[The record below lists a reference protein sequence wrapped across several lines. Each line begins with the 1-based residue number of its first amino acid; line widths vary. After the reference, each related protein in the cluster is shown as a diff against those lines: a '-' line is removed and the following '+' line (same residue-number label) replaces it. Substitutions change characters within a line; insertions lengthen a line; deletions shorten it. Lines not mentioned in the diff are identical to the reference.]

1 MRSPTRRQAEVAAG
15 ACGRLSANTAK
26 ERPAMDYAIVTVAT
40 VLALVVALAI
50 VVTRSRSERE
60 RLAVLARE
68 IGEER
73 ARTDTAR
80 NEATQRL
87 ADKIAAESRLVE
99 LQRQLTALTA
109 ERAAAAGARDAA
121 LAAEAA
127 AAREA
132 AVMRQRLG
140 DFERLKEES
149 LKSAQAAVL
158 ETAQLVSSKLLADHK
173 RENEEAKK
181 SGQEMVR
188 QTTEQLYQRFEQVTQ
203 AVALLKGEVGV
214 SGQQLDTLWRALT
227 SPGGSGRFAEIGL
240 ANTLKSFGLVEGR
253 DYILQHT
260 TEDTVTGRRLRPDAS
275 VFLPGDSVIVIDCK
289 ASKFLVE
296 IAQAVDA
303 EAEAAAQQNLA
314 RSMNQHLRALAEKD
328 YKSAVATSF
337 REAGHGDE
345 ITRILSVMYLPNEGT
360 LERLHLADPDFVVKA
375 ARHQIVPVGPAGLAG
390 FIGFASVEISL
401 IRQIENQQEIVRGT
415 EMLLD
420 SLAIALGHAASVGK
434 GIKGAAEAYERFSR
448 SVNGRLLGRSRKLAE
463 LGLRPGKP
471 MPGNLPSYR
480 VDVLDSII
488 EGDLEEIGETPP
500 EIAVFIKQAGE

>member
-1 MRSPTRRQAEVAAG
+1 MSLDVA
-15 ACGRLSANTAK
+15 
-26 ERPAMDYAIVTVAT
+26 
-40 VLALVVALAI
+40 VLAALLAVAVVALA
-50 VVTRSRSERE
+50 VVATRNRGKRE
-60 RLAVLARE
+60 LLAAQARE

-73 ARTDTAR
+73 ARSETAR
-80 NEATQRL
+80 SEATQRL
-87 ADKIAAESRLVE
+87 GDKIGAEARLTE
-99 LQRQLTALTA
+99 LQRQTAVLTG
-109 ERAAAAGARDAA
+109 ERDAAAGARDAA
-121 LAAEAA
+121 LAAEATA
-127 AAREA
+127 LREL

-158 ETAQLVSSKLLADHK
+158 ETAQALSSKLLADHK

-181 SGQEMVR
+181 AGEALVR
-188 QTTEQLYQRFEQVTQ
+188 QTTEQLFQRFEHVTH
-203 AVALLKGEVGV
+203 AVAQLKGEVGV

-227 SPGGSGRFAEIGL
+227 SPGGSGYFAEIGL

-253 DYILQHT
+253 DYLLQHT
-260 TEDTVTGRRLRPDAS
+260 TEDAATGRRLRPDAV
-275 VFLPGDSVIVIDCK
+275 VFLPGDSVMVIDCK

-314 RSMNQHLRALAEKD
+314 RTMNQHLKALAEKD
-328 YKSAVATSF
+328 YRSAVAASF
-337 REAGHGDE
+337 REAGRGDE

-360 LERLHLADPDFVVKA
+360 LERLHLADPEFVVKA
-375 ARHQIVPVGPAGLAG
+375 ARHQIIPVGPAGLAG

-420 SLAIALGHAASVGK
+420 NLATALAHAASVGK
-434 GIKGAAEAYERFSR
+434 GIKGAAEAYDRFSR

-480 VDVLDSII
+480 VDVLESII
-488 EGDLEEIGETPP
+488 EGDAEDVSEPASA
-500 EIAVFIKQAGE
+500 EIAVLVKRAGD

>member
-1 MRSPTRRQAEVAAG
+1 MDFTMVTLAA
-15 ACGRLSANTAK
+15 L
-26 ERPAMDYAIVTVAT
+26 
-40 VLALVVALAI
+40 LALAVVALA
-50 VVTRSRSERE
+50 VLLTRSRSERE
-60 RLAVLARE
+60 RLAHQARE
-68 IGEER
+68 IED
-73 ARTDTAR
+73 ARGAAEAAR

-87 ADKIAAESRLVE
+87 ADKVAAESRLAE
-99 LQRQLTALTA
+99 LQRVLAALTT
-109 ERAAAAGARDAA
+109 ERNDAITARDAA

-127 AAREA
+127 AAREV
-132 AVMRQRLG
+132 AVMRQQLG
-140 DFERLKEES
+140 DFERLKAES
-149 LKSAQAAVL
+149 LKSNQAAVL

-181 SGQEMVR
+181 TGEALVR

-203 AVALLKGEVGV
+203 AVAQLKGEVGV

-227 SPGGSGRFAEIGL
+227 SPGGSGYFAEIGL

-253 DYILQHT
+253 DYVLQHT
-260 TEDTVTGRRLRPDAS
+260 TDDAVTGRRLRPDAI
-275 VFLPGDSVIVIDCK
+275 VFLPGDSVMVIDCK

-296 IAQAVDA
+296 IARAVDA
-303 EAEAAAQQNLA
+303 EAEAVAQQNLA
-314 RSMNQHLRALAEKD
+314 RTMNQHLKGLAEKD
-328 YKSAVATSF
+328 YRNAVAADF
-337 REAGHGDE
+337 RNSGRGDE

-375 ARHQIVPVGPAGLAG
+375 AKHQIVPVGPAGLAG

-420 SLAIALGHAASVGK
+420 NLTTALSHAAAVGR
-434 GIKGAAEAYERFSR
+434 GIKGAADAYDRFSR

-480 VDVLDSII
+480 VDVLDSVI
-488 EGDLEEIGETPP
+488 EGESEEVSESPP
-500 EIAVFIKQAGE
+500 AEIAVLVKRAGE

>member
-1 MRSPTRRQAEVAAG
+1 MNIEVAVLA
-15 ACGRLSANTAK
+15 ALLALA
-26 ERPAMDYAIVTVAT
+26 
-40 VLALVVALAI
+40 VLALTVL
-50 VVTRSRSERE
+50 VTRSRGERE
-60 RLAVLARE
+60 RLAAQVRE
-68 IGEER
+68 IDE
-73 ARTDTAR
+73 ARGAAETAR

-87 ADKIAAESRLVE
+87 ADKVAAESRLVE
-99 LQRQLTALTA
+99 LQRQLAALTA
-109 ERAAAAGARDAA
+109 ERTDAIAARNAA

-127 AAREA
+127 AAREV
-132 AVMRQRLG
+132 AVMRQQLG
-140 DFERLKEES
+140 DFERLKAES
-149 LKSAQAAVL
+149 LKSNQAAVL

-181 SGQEMVR
+181 TGEALVR

-203 AVALLKGEVGV
+203 AVAQLKGEVGV

-227 SPGGSGRFAEIGL
+227 SPGGSGYFAEIGL

-260 TEDTVTGRRLRPDAS
+260 TEDAVTGRRLRPDAV
-275 VFLPGDSVIVIDCK
+275 VFLPGDSVMVIDCK

-303 EAEAAAQQNLA
+303 EAETAAQQNLA
-314 RSMNQHLRALAEKD
+314 RTMNQHLKALAEKD
-328 YKSAVATSF
+328 YRGAVAASF
-337 REAGHGDE
+337 RDAGRGNE

-420 SLAIALGHAASVGK
+420 NLTTALSHAAAVGR
-434 GIKGAAEAYERFSR
+434 GIKGAAEAYDRFSR

-480 VDVLDSII
+480 VELLDSVI
-488 EGDLEEIGETPP
+488 EGESEEVSESPPP
-500 EIAVFIKQAGE
+500 EIAVLIKRAGE

>member
-1 MRSPTRRQAEVAAG
+1 MDFTMVTLAA
-15 ACGRLSANTAK
+15 L
-26 ERPAMDYAIVTVAT
+26 
-40 VLALVVALAI
+40 LALAVVALA
-50 VVTRSRSERE
+50 VLLTRSRGERE
-60 RLAVLARE
+60 RLASQARE
-68 IGEER
+68 IEA
-73 ARTDTAR
+73 ARGAAEAAR

-87 ADKIAAESRLVE
+87 ADKVAAESRLAE
-99 LQRQLTALTA
+99 LQRLLAALTA
-109 ERAAAAGARDAA
+109 ERNDAIAARDAA
-121 LAAEAA
+121 LAAEGA
-127 AAREA
+127 AAREV
-132 AVMRQRLG
+132 AVMRQQLG
-140 DFERLKEES
+140 DFERLKVES
-149 LKSAQAAVL
+149 LKSNQAAVL

-181 SGQEMVR
+181 TGEALVR

-203 AVALLKGEVGV
+203 AVAQLKGEVGV

-227 SPGGSGRFAEIGL
+227 SPGGSGYFAEIGL

-253 DYILQHT
+253 DYLLQLT
-260 TEDTVTGRRLRPDAS
+260 TEDAATGRRLRPDAI
-275 VFLPGDSVIVIDCK
+275 VFLPGNSVMVIDCK

-296 IAQAVDA
+296 IAQAASV

-314 RSMNQHLRALAEKD
+314 RTMNQHLKGLAEKD
-328 YKSAVATSF
+328 YRSSVTAWCRDSG
-337 REAGHGDE
+337 RGEA
-345 ITRILSVMYLPNEGT
+345 ITRILSVMYLPNEGA

-375 ARHQIVPVGPAGLAG
+375 AKHQIVPVGPAGLAG

-420 SLAIALGHAASVGK
+420 NLTTALSHAAAVGR
-434 GIKGAAEAYERFSR
+434 GIKGAADAYDRFSR

-480 VDVLDSII
+480 VDVLDSVI
-488 EGDLEEIGETPP
+488 EGESEDVSESPP
-500 EIAVFIKQAGE
+500 AEIAVLVKRAGE

>member
-1 MRSPTRRQAEVAAG
+1 MTIGVVLLAA
-15 ACGRLSANTAK
+15 L
-26 ERPAMDYAIVTVAT
+26 
-40 VLALVVALAI
+40 LALAVVALAI
-50 VVTRSRSERE
+50 VATKRSGDRE
-60 RLAVLARE
+60 RLASQEAEIAAGRALAE
-68 IGEER
+68 
-73 ARTDTAR
+73 TAR

-87 ADKIAAESRLVE
+87 ADKIAAETRLAD
-99 LQRQLTALTA
+99 LQRQLAVLTA
-109 ERAAAAGARDAA
+109 ERNDAF
-121 LAAEAA
+121 

-132 AVMRQRLG
+132 ALGAESTALRELAVMRQRLG
-140 DFERLKEES
+140 DFERLKAES
-149 LKSAQAAVL
+149 LKSNQAAVL

-181 SGQEMVR
+181 SGQELVR

-203 AVALLKGEVGV
+203 AVAQLKGEVGV

-227 SPGGSGRFAEIGL
+227 SPGGSGYFAEIGL

-260 TEDTVTGRRLRPDAS
+260 TEDAVTGRRLRPDAV
-275 VFLPGDSVIVIDCK
+275 VFLPGDSVMVIDCK

-296 IAQAVDA
+296 IAQAASV

-314 RSMNQHLRALAEKD
+314 RTMNQHLKALAEKD
-328 YKSAVATSF
+328 YRSAIAASF
-337 REAGHGDE
+337 REAGRGDE
-345 ITRILSVMYLPNEGT
+345 VTRILSVMYLPNEGT

-375 ARHQIVPVGPAGLAG
+375 AKHQIVPVGPAGLAG

-420 SLAIALGHAASVGK
+420 NLATALSHAAAVGR
-434 GIKGAAEAYERFSR
+434 GIKGAAEAYDKFSR
-448 SVNGRLLGRSRKLAE
+448 SVNGRLLARSRKLAD

-471 MPGNLPSYR
+471 LPGNLPSYR
-480 VDVLDSII
+480 IDVLESII
-488 EGDLEEIGETPP
+488 EGDAEDVTEVLAPP
-500 EIAVFIKQAGE
+500 ADIAVLIKQAGD

>member
-1 MRSPTRRQAEVAAG
+1 MSLDVA
-15 ACGRLSANTAK
+15 
-26 ERPAMDYAIVTVAT
+26 
-40 VLALVVALAI
+40 VLAALLAVAVVALA
-50 VVTRSRSERE
+50 VVATRNRGKRE
-60 RLAVLARE
+60 LLAAQARE

-73 ARTDTAR
+73 ARSETAR
-80 NEATQRL
+80 SEATQRL
-87 ADKIAAESRLVE
+87 GDKIGAEARLTE
-99 LQRQLTALTA
+99 LQRQTAVLTG
-109 ERAAAAGARDAA
+109 ERDAAAGARDAA
-121 LAAEAA
+121 LAAEATA
-127 AAREA
+127 LREL

-158 ETAQLVSSKLLADHK
+158 ETAQALSSKLLADHK

-181 SGQEMVR
+181 AGEALVR
-188 QTTEQLYQRFEQVTQ
+188 QTTEQLFQRFEHVTH
-203 AVALLKGEVGV
+203 AVAQLKGEVGV

-227 SPGGSGRFAEIGL
+227 SPGGSGYFAEIGL

-253 DYILQHT
+253 DYLLQHT
-260 TEDTVTGRRLRPDAS
+260 TEDAATGRRLRPDAV
-275 VFLPGDSVIVIDCK
+275 VFLPGDSVMVIDCK

-303 EAEAAAQQNLA
+303 EAEAAARQNLA
-314 RSMNQHLRALAEKD
+314 RTMNQHLKALAEKD
-328 YKSAVATSF
+328 YRSAVAASF
-337 REAGHGDE
+337 REAGRGDE

-360 LERLHLADPDFVVKA
+360 LERLHLADPEFVVKA
-375 ARHQIVPVGPAGLAG
+375 ARHQIIPVGPAGLAG

-420 SLAIALGHAASVGK
+420 NLATALAHAASVGK
-434 GIKGAAEAYERFSR
+434 GIKGAAEAYDRFSR

-480 VDVLDSII
+480 VDVLESII
-488 EGDLEEIGETPP
+488 EGDAEDVSEPASA
-500 EIAVFIKQAGE
+500 EIAVLIKRASD

>member
-1 MRSPTRRQAEVAAG
+1 MSLDVA
-15 ACGRLSANTAK
+15 
-26 ERPAMDYAIVTVAT
+26 
-40 VLALVVALAI
+40 VLAALLAVAVVALA
-50 VVTRSRSERE
+50 VVATRNRGKRE
-60 RLAVLARE
+60 LLAAQARE

-73 ARTDTAR
+73 ARSETAR
-80 NEATQRL
+80 SEATQRL
-87 ADKIAAESRLVE
+87 GDKIGAEARLAE
-99 LQRQLTALTA
+99 LQRQTAVLTG
-109 ERAAAAGARDAA
+109 ERDAAASARDAA
-121 LAAEAA
+121 LAAEATA
-127 AAREA
+127 LREL

-158 ETAQLVSSKLLADHK
+158 ETAQALSSKLLADHK

-181 SGQEMVR
+181 AGEALVR
-188 QTTEQLYQRFEQVTQ
+188 QTTEQLFQRFEHVTH
-203 AVALLKGEVGV
+203 AVAQLKGEVGV

-227 SPGGSGRFAEIGL
+227 SPGGSGYFAEIGL

-253 DYILQHT
+253 DYLLQHT
-260 TEDTVTGRRLRPDAS
+260 TEDAATGRRLRPDAV
-275 VFLPGDSVIVIDCK
+275 VFLPGDSVMVIDCK

-314 RSMNQHLRALAEKD
+314 RTMNQHLKALAEKD
-328 YKSAVATSF
+328 YRSAVAASF
-337 REAGHGDE
+337 REAGRGDE

-360 LERLHLADPDFVVKA
+360 LERLHLADPEFVVKA
-375 ARHQIVPVGPAGLAG
+375 ARHQIIPVGPAGLAG

-420 SLAIALGHAASVGK
+420 NLATALAHAASVGK
-434 GIKGAAEAYERFSR
+434 GIKGAAEAYDRFSR

-480 VDVLDSII
+480 VDVLESII
-488 EGDLEEIGETPP
+488 EGDAEDVSEPASA
-500 EIAVFIKQAGE
+500 EIAVLVKRAGD

>member
-1 MRSPTRRQAEVAAG
+1 MNVDLA
-15 ACGRLSANTAK
+15 
-26 ERPAMDYAIVTVAT
+26 
-40 VLALVVALAI
+40 VLAALLAVAVVALA
-50 VVTRSRSERE
+50 VVATRNRGKRE
-60 RLAVLARE
+60 LLAAQARE

-73 ARTDTAR
+73 ARSEAAR
-80 NEATQRL
+80 SEATQRL
-87 ADKIAAESRLVE
+87 GDKIGAEARLTE
-99 LQRQLTALTA
+99 LQRQTAVLTG
-109 ERAAAAGARDAA
+109 ERDAAAGARDAA
-121 LAAEAA
+121 LAAEATA
-127 AAREA
+127 LREL

-158 ETAQLVSSKLLADHK
+158 ETAQALSSKLLADHK

-181 SGQEMVR
+181 AGEALVR
-188 QTTEQLYQRFEQVTQ
+188 QTTEQLFQRFEHVTH
-203 AVALLKGEVGV
+203 AVAQLKGEVGV

-227 SPGGSGRFAEIGL
+227 SPGGSGYFAEIGL

-253 DYILQHT
+253 DYLLQHT
-260 TEDTVTGRRLRPDAS
+260 TEDAATGRRLRPDAV
-275 VFLPGDSVIVIDCK
+275 VFLPGDSVMVIDCK

-303 EAEAAAQQNLA
+303 EAEAAARQNLA
-314 RSMNQHLRALAEKD
+314 RTMNQHLKALAEKD
-328 YKSAVATSF
+328 YRSAVAASF
-337 REAGHGDE
+337 REAGRGDE

-360 LERLHLADPDFVVKA
+360 LERLHLADPEFVVKA
-375 ARHQIVPVGPAGLAG
+375 ARHQIIPVGPAGLAG

-420 SLAIALGHAASVGK
+420 NLATALAHAASVGK
-434 GIKGAAEAYERFSR
+434 GIKGAAEAYDRFSR

-480 VDVLDSII
+480 VDVLESII
-488 EGDLEEIGETPP
+488 EGDAEDVSEPASA
-500 EIAVFIKQAGE
+500 EIAVLIKRAGD

>member
-1 MRSPTRRQAEVAAG
+1 MNIELAVLAA
-15 ACGRLSANTAK
+15 L
-26 ERPAMDYAIVTVAT
+26 
-40 VLALVVALAI
+40 LALVVVALA
-50 VVTRSRSERE
+50 VAVTRSRSERE
-60 RLAVLARE
+60 RLAVQARE
-68 IGEER
+68 IEEARGR
-73 ARTDTAR
+73 AETAR

-87 ADKIAAESRLVE
+87 ADKIAAESRLAE
-99 LQRQLTALTA
+99 LQRQLAVLTA
-109 ERAAAAGARDAA
+109 ERNDAVAARDAA
-121 LAAEAA
+121 WAAESSAS
-127 AAREA
+127 REV
-132 AVMRQRLG
+132 AVMRQQLG
-140 DFERLKEES
+140 DFERLKAES
-149 LKSAQAAVL
+149 LKSNQAAVL

-181 SGQEMVR
+181 SGQELVR

-203 AVALLKGEVGV
+203 AVAQLKGEVGV

-227 SPGGSGRFAEIGL
+227 SPGGSGYFAEIGL

-253 DYILQHT
+253 DYVLQHT
-260 TEDTVTGRRLRPDAS
+260 TEDAVTGRRLRPDAV
-275 VFLPGDSVIVIDCK
+275 VFLPGDSVMVIDCK

-296 IAQAVDA
+296 IAQAVSV

-314 RSMNQHLRALAEKD
+314 RTMNQHLKALAEKD
-328 YKSAVATSF
+328 YRSAIAASF
-337 REAGHGDE
+337 REAGRGDE
-345 ITRILSVMYLPNEGT
+345 VTRILSVMYLPNEGT

-375 ARHQIVPVGPAGLAG
+375 AKHQIVPVGPAGLAG

-420 SLAIALGHAASVGK
+420 NLATALGHAAAVGR
-434 GIKGAAEAYERFSR
+434 GIKGAADAYDRFSR

-480 VDVLDSII
+480 VDVLESVI
-488 EGDLEEIGETPP
+488 EGESEDVSEPAPP
-500 EIAVFIKQAGE
+500 EIAILVKRAGE

>member
-1 MRSPTRRQAEVAAG
+1 MNVDLA
-15 ACGRLSANTAK
+15 
-26 ERPAMDYAIVTVAT
+26 
-40 VLALVVALAI
+40 VLAALLAVAVVALA
-50 VVTRSRSERE
+50 VVATRNRGKRE
-60 RLAVLARE
+60 LLAAQARE

-73 ARTDTAR
+73 ARSETAR
-80 NEATQRL
+80 SEATQRL
-87 ADKIAAESRLVE
+87 GDKIGAEARLAE
-99 LQRQLTALTA
+99 LQRQTAVLTA
-109 ERAAAAGARDAA
+109 EREAAAGARDAA
-121 LAAEAA
+121 LAAEATA
-127 AAREA
+127 LREL

-158 ETAQLVSSKLLADHK
+158 ETAQALSSKLLADHK

-181 SGQEMVR
+181 AGEEMVR
-188 QTTEQLYQRFEQVTQ
+188 QTTEQLFQRFEHVTH
-203 AVALLKGEVGV
+203 AVAQLKGEVGV

-227 SPGGSGRFAEIGL
+227 SPGGSGYFAEIGL

-253 DYILQHT
+253 DYLLQHT
-260 TEDTVTGRRLRPDAS
+260 TEDAATGRRLRPDAV
-275 VFLPGDSVIVIDCK
+275 VFLPGDSVMVIDCK

-303 EAEAAAQQNLA
+303 EAEAAARQNLA
-314 RSMNQHLRALAEKD
+314 RTMNQHLKALAEKD
-328 YKSAVATSF
+328 YRSAVAASF
-337 REAGHGDE
+337 REAGRGDE

-360 LERLHLADPDFVVKA
+360 LERLHLADPEFVVKA
-375 ARHQIVPVGPAGLAG
+375 ARHQIIPVGPAGLAG

-420 SLAIALGHAASVGK
+420 NLATALAHAASVGK
-434 GIKGAAEAYERFSR
+434 GIKGAAEAYDRFSR

-480 VDVLDSII
+480 VDVLESII
-488 EGDLEEIGETPP
+488 EGDAEDVSEPASA
-500 EIAVFIKQAGE
+500 EIAVLIKRAGD

>member
-1 MRSPTRRQAEVAAG
+1 MNFDVAALV
-15 ACGRLSANTAK
+15 ALLAVSIIALA
-26 ERPAMDYAIVTVAT
+26 VVAT
-40 VLALVVALAI
+40 RNRGKRELLAAQ
-50 VVTRSRSERE
+50 
-60 RLAVLARE
+60 ARE
-68 IGEER
+68 ISEER
-73 ARTDTAR
+73 ARAETAR

-87 ADKIAAESRLVE
+87 GDKIGAEARLAE
-99 LQRQLTALTA
+99 LQRQMAVVTA
-109 ERAAAAGARDAA
+109 ERDTAAGARDAA
-121 LAAEAA
+121 LAAETTAL
-127 AAREA
+127 REL

-158 ETAQLVSSKLLADHK
+158 ETAQQLSSKLLADHK

-181 SGQEMVR
+181 SGEELVR
-188 QTTEQLYQRFEQVTQ
+188 QTTEQLFQRFEHVTH
-203 AVALLKGEVGV
+203 AVAQLKGEVGV

-227 SPGGSGRFAEIGL
+227 SPGGSGYFAEIGL

-253 DYILQHT
+253 DYLLQHT
-260 TEDTVTGRRLRPDAS
+260 TEDVVTGRRLRPDAV
-275 VFLPGDSVIVIDCK
+275 VFLPGDSVMVIDCK

-296 IAQAVDA
+296 IAQALDA
-303 EAEAAAQQNLA
+303 EAETAARQNLA
-314 RSMNQHLRALAEKD
+314 RTMNQHLKALAEKD
-328 YKSAVATSF
+328 YRSAVAASF
-337 REAGHGDE
+337 REAGRGDE

-360 LERLHLADPDFVVKA
+360 LERLHLADPEFVVKA
-375 ARHQIVPVGPAGLAG
+375 AKHQIIPVGPAGLAG

-420 SLAIALGHAASVGK
+420 NLATALSYAASVGK
-434 GIKGAAEAYERFSR
+434 GIKGAAEAYDRFSR

-480 VDVLDSII
+480 VDVLESII
-488 EGDLEEIGETPP
+488 EGDAEDVSEPSSA
-500 EIAVFIKQAGE
+500 EIAVLVKRAGD

>member
-1 MRSPTRRQAEVAAG
+1 MAVSFAVA
-15 ACGRLSANTAK
+15 
-26 ERPAMDYAIVTVAT
+26 
-40 VLALVVALAI
+40 VLAALLAVAIVALA
-50 VVTRSRSERE
+50 VVATRNRGKRE
-60 RLAVLARE
+60 FLAAQARE

-73 ARTDTAR
+73 MRAETAR

-87 ADKIAAESRLVE
+87 AEKVGAESRVAE
-99 LQRQLTALTA
+99 LQRQIATLTA

-121 LAAEAA
+121 LAAEATA
-127 AAREA
+127 LREL

-149 LKSAQAAVL
+149 LKSNQAAVL
-158 ETAQLVSSKLLADHK
+158 ETAQQVSSKLLADHK

-181 SGQEMVR
+181 AGEELVR
-188 QTTEQLYQRFEQVTQ
+188 QTTEQLFQRFEHVTH
-203 AVALLKGEVGV
+203 AVAQLKGEVGV

-227 SPGGSGRFAEIGL
+227 SPGGSGYFAEIGL

-253 DYILQHT
+253 DYLLQHT
-260 TEDTVTGRRLRPDAS
+260 TEDAATGRRLRPDAI
-275 VFLPGDSVIVIDCK
+275 VFLPGNSVMVIDCK

-296 IAQAVDA
+296 IAQAAGV

-314 RSMNQHLRALAEKD
+314 RTMNQHLKGLAEKD
-328 YKSAVATSF
+328 YRSSVTAWCRDSG
-337 REAGHGDE
+337 RGEA

-360 LERLHLADPDFVVKA
+360 IEQLHLADPDFVVKA
-375 ARHQIVPVGPAGLAG
+375 AKHQIVPVGPAGLAG

-420 SLAIALGHAASVGK
+420 NLTTALAHAASVGK
-434 GIKGAAEAYERFSR
+434 GIKGAAEAYDRFSR

-480 VDVLDSII
+480 VDVLESII
-488 EGDLEEIGETPP
+488 EGDVEEVSEPASA
-500 EIAVFIKQAGE
+500 EIAVLVKRVGE

>member
-1 MRSPTRRQAEVAAG
+1 MDFTMVTLAA
-15 ACGRLSANTAK
+15 L
-26 ERPAMDYAIVTVAT
+26 
-40 VLALVVALAI
+40 LALAVVALAV
-50 VVTRSRSERE
+50 VVTRSRGERE
-60 RLAVLARE
+60 RLVAQARE
-68 IGEER
+68 IEE
-73 ARTDTAR
+73 ARGAAETAR

-87 ADKIAAESRLVE
+87 ADKVAAESRLAE
-99 LQRQLTALTA
+99 LQRLLAALTA
-109 ERAAAAGARDAA
+109 ERNEAIAARDAA

-127 AAREA
+127 AAREV
-132 AVMRQRLG
+132 AVMRQQLG
-140 DFERLKEES
+140 DFERLKAES
-149 LKSAQAAVL
+149 LKSNQAAVL

-181 SGQEMVR
+181 TGEELVR

-203 AVALLKGEVGV
+203 AVAQLKGEVGV

-227 SPGGSGRFAEIGL
+227 SPGGSGYFAEIGL

-260 TEDTVTGRRLRPDAS
+260 TEDAVTGRRLRPDAV
-275 VFLPGDSVIVIDCK
+275 VFLPGDSVMVIDCK

-296 IAQAVDA
+296 IAQAPDA

-314 RSMNQHLRALAEKD
+314 RTMNQHLKALAEKD
-328 YKSAVATSF
+328 YRSAVAASF
-337 REAGHGDE
+337 RDAGRGNE

-375 ARHQIVPVGPAGLAG
+375 AKHQIVPVGPAGLAG

-420 SLAIALGHAASVGK
+420 NLTTALSHAAAVGR
-434 GIKGAAEAYERFSR
+434 GIKGAAEAYDRFSR

-480 VDVLDSII
+480 VELLDSVI
-488 EGDLEEIGETPP
+488 EGESEEVSESPPP
-500 EIAVFIKQAGE
+500 EIAVLVKRAGE

>member
-1 MRSPTRRQAEVAAG
+1 
-15 ACGRLSANTAK
+15 
-26 ERPAMDYAIVTVAT
+26 MDFTMVT
-40 VLALVVALAI
+40 LALSLGLALAVVALA
-50 VVTRSRSERE
+50 VAVTRSRGERE
-60 RLAVLARE
+60 RLAVQARA
-68 IGEER
+68 IDEER
-73 ARTDTAR
+73 TRTDTAR

-87 ADKIAAESRLVE
+87 ADKIAAESRLAE
-99 LQRQLTALTA
+99 LQRQLVALTA
-109 ERAAAAGARDAA
+109 ERDAAAGARDAA
-121 LAAEAA
+121 LAAEAG
-127 AAREA
+127 AAREV
-132 AVMRQRLG
+132 AVTRQRLG

-181 SGQEMVR
+181 SGEELVR

-203 AVALLKGEVGV
+203 AVAQLKGEVGV

-227 SPGGSGRFAEIGL
+227 SPGGSGYFAEIGL

-260 TEDTVTGRRLRPDAS
+260 TEDAVTGRRLRPDAV
-275 VFLPGDSVIVIDCK
+275 VFLPGDSVMVIDCK

-296 IAQAVDA
+296 IAQAVGV

-314 RSMNQHLRALAEKD
+314 RTMNQHLKALAEKD
-328 YKSAVATSF
+328 YRSAVAASF
-337 REAGHGDE
+337 REAGRGDE

-375 ARHQIVPVGPAGLAG
+375 AKHQIVPVGPAGLAG

-434 GIKGAAEAYERFSR
+434 GIKGAAEAYDRFSR

-488 EGDLEEIGETPP
+488 EGELEELTDPAPP
-500 EIAVFIKQAGE
+500 EFAVLVERAGE

>member
-1 MRSPTRRQAEVAAG
+1 MDFTIATLVA
-15 ACGRLSANTAK
+15 L
-26 ERPAMDYAIVTVAT
+26 
-40 VLALVVALAI
+40 LALTVVALA
-50 VVTRSRSERE
+50 VAVTRSRSERE
-60 RLAVLARE
+60 RLAAQARE
-68 IGEER
+68 IDE
-73 ARTDTAR
+73 ARGQAETAR

-87 ADKIAAESRLVE
+87 ADKVAAESRLAE
-99 LQRQLTALTA
+99 LQRVLAALSA
-109 ERAAAAGARDAA
+109 ERNDAIAARDGA
-121 LAAEAA
+121 LAAESV
-127 AAREA
+127 AAREV
-132 AVMRQRLG
+132 AVMRQQLG

-149 LKSAQAAVL
+149 LKSNQAAVL

-181 SGQEMVR
+181 TGEALVR

-203 AVALLKGEVGV
+203 AVAQLKGEVGV

-227 SPGGSGRFAEIGL
+227 SPGGSGYFAEIGL

-253 DYILQHT
+253 DYLLQHT
-260 TEDTVTGRRLRPDAS
+260 TEDAATGRRLRPDAI
-275 VFLPGDSVIVIDCK
+275 VFLPGNSVMVIDCK

-296 IAQAVDA
+296 IAQAANV

-314 RSMNQHLRALAEKD
+314 RTMNQHLKGLAEKD
-328 YKSAVATSF
+328 YRGSVTAWCRDSG
-337 REAGHGDE
+337 RGEA

-360 LERLHLADPDFVVKA
+360 LEQLHLADPDFVVKA
-375 ARHQIVPVGPAGLAG
+375 AKHQIVPVGPAGLAG

-420 SLAIALGHAASVGK
+420 NLTTALSHAAAVGR
-434 GIKGAAEAYERFSR
+434 GIKGAADAYDRFSR

-480 VDVLDSII
+480 VDVLDSVI
-488 EGDLEEIGETPP
+488 EGESEEVSESPP
-500 EIAVFIKQAGE
+500 AEIAVLVKRAGE

>member
-1 MRSPTRRQAEVAAG
+1 
-15 ACGRLSANTAK
+15 
-26 ERPAMDYAIVTVAT
+26 MDFTIVTLAALLAIAVV
-40 VLALVVALAI
+40 VLAVLA
-50 VVTRSRSERE
+50 TRSRSERE
-60 RLAVLARE
+60 RLAAQAHEIDEARGQAE
-68 IGEER
+68 S
-73 ARTDTAR
+73 AR

-87 ADKIAAESRLVE
+87 ADKVAAESRLAEV
-99 LQRQLTALTA
+99 QRLLAALTA
-109 ERAAAAGARDAA
+109 ERNDAIAARDAA
-121 LAAEAA
+121 IAAEST
-127 AAREA
+127 AAREV
-132 AVMRQRLG
+132 AVMRQQLG
-140 DFERLKEES
+140 DFERLKAES
-149 LKSAQAAVL
+149 LKSNQAAVL

-181 SGQEMVR
+181 TGEALVR

-203 AVALLKGEVGV
+203 AVAQLKGEVGV

-227 SPGGSGRFAEIGL
+227 SPGGSGYFAEIGL

-260 TEDTVTGRRLRPDAS
+260 TEDAVTGRRLRPDAI
-275 VFLPGDSVIVIDCK
+275 VFLPGDSVMVIDCK

-296 IAQAVDA
+296 IAQAVGA

-314 RSMNQHLRALAEKD
+314 RTMNQHLKALAEKD
-328 YKSAVATSF
+328 YRNAVATDS
-337 REAGHGDE
+337 RNSGRGNE
-345 ITRILSVMYLPNEGT
+345 ISRILSVMYLPNEGT

-375 ARHQIVPVGPAGLAG
+375 AKHQIVPVGPAGLAG

-420 SLAIALGHAASVGK
+420 NLTTALSYAAAVGR
-434 GIKGAAEAYERFSR
+434 GIKGAAEAYDRFSR

-480 VDVLDSII
+480 VELLDSVIDG
-488 EGDLEEIGETPP
+488 ESEEVSEPAPP
-500 EIAVFIKQAGE
+500 EIAVLVKQAGE

>member
-1 MRSPTRRQAEVAAG
+1 MGFEV
-15 ACGRLSANTAK
+15 
-26 ERPAMDYAIVTVAT
+26 V
-40 VLALVVALAI
+40 VLAALLALAVVALA
-50 VVTRSRSERE
+50 VAVTASRGAGA
-60 RLAVLARE
+60 RLAARDAE
-68 IGEER
+68 IGTER
-73 ARTDTAR
+73 ARAEVAR

-87 ADKIAAESRLVE
+87 ADKIGAEARSAEV
-99 LQRQLTALTA
+99 QRQLAAVTA
-109 ERAAAAGARDAA
+109 ERDGAFVARDAA
-121 LAAEAA
+121 LTAEAA
-127 AAREA
+127 AAREL

-149 LKSAQAAVL
+149 LKSNQAAVL
-158 ETAQLVSSKLLADHK
+158 ETAQQVSSKLLADHK

-181 SGQEMVR
+181 AGEELVR
-188 QTTEQLYQRFEQVTQ
+188 QTTEQLFQRFEHVTH
-203 AVALLKGEVGV
+203 AVAQLKGEIGV

-227 SPGGSGRFAEIGL
+227 SPGGSGYFAEIGL

-253 DYILQHT
+253 DYVLQHT
-260 TEDTVTGRRLRPDAS
+260 TEDAVTGRRLRPDAV
-275 VFLPGDSVIVIDCK
+275 VFLPGDSVMVIDCK

-296 IAQAVDA
+296 IAQAVGD
-303 EAEAAAQQNLA
+303 EAAAAAAQQNLA
-314 RSMNQHLRALAEKD
+314 RTMNQHLKALAEKD
-328 YKSAVATSF
+328 YRSAVAASF
-337 REAGHGDE
+337 RDAGRGEA

-375 ARHQIVPVGPAGLAG
+375 ARHQIIPVGPAGLAG

-420 SLAIALGHAASVGK
+420 NLATALAHAAAVGR
-434 GIKGAAEAYERFSR
+434 GIKGAADAYDRFSR

-471 MPGNLPSYR
+471 LPGNLPSYR

-488 EGDLEEIGETPP
+488 EGESEELTEPASP
-500 EIAVFIKQAGE
+500 EIAVLIKQAGE

>member
-1 MRSPTRRQAEVAAG
+1 
-15 ACGRLSANTAK
+15 
-26 ERPAMDYAIVTVAT
+26 MDFTIVILAVL
-40 VLALVVALAI
+40 LALAVVALAV
-50 VVTRSRSERE
+50 VVTRSRHESER
-60 RLAVLARE
+60 LVVQARE
-68 IGEER
+68 IEDER
-73 ARTDTAR
+73 ARAEISR

-87 ADKIAAESRLVE
+87 ADKIAAESRLAE
-99 LQRQLTALTA
+99 LQRLLARLTA
-109 ERAAAAGARDAA
+109 ERDGAAAARDAA
-121 LAAEAA
+121 LAAEGTAS
-127 AAREA
+127 REV
-132 AVMRQRLG
+132 AVMRQQLG
-140 DFERLKEES
+140 DFERLKAES
-149 LKSAQAAVL
+149 LKSNQAAVL

-181 SGQEMVR
+181 TGQELVR

-203 AVALLKGEVGV
+203 AVAQLKGESAA

-227 SPGGSGRFAEIGL
+227 SPGGSGYFAEIGL

-260 TEDTVTGRRLRPDAS
+260 TEDAVTGRRLRPDAV
-275 VFLPGDSVIVIDCK
+275 VFLPGNSVMVIDCK

-296 IAQAVDA
+296 IAQAVSV

-314 RSMNQHLRALAEKD
+314 RTMNQHLRALAEKD
-328 YKSAVATSF
+328 YRSAVAASF
-337 REAGHGDE
+337 REAGRGDE

-375 ARHQIVPVGPAGLAG
+375 AKHQIVPVGPAGLAG

-420 SLAIALGHAASVGK
+420 NLTTALGYAAAVGR
-434 GIKGAAEAYERFSR
+434 GIKGAAEAYDRFSR

-480 VDVLDSII
+480 VELLDSVI
-488 EGDLEEIGETPP
+488 EGESEELSEPAPP
-500 EIAVFIKQAGE
+500 EIAVLVKQAGE

>member
-1 MRSPTRRQAEVAAG
+1 MSLDVA
-15 ACGRLSANTAK
+15 
-26 ERPAMDYAIVTVAT
+26 
-40 VLALVVALAI
+40 VLAALLAVAVVALA
-50 VVTRSRSERE
+50 VVATRNRGKRE
-60 RLAVLARE
+60 LLAAQARE

-73 ARTDTAR
+73 ARSETAR
-80 NEATQRL
+80 SEATQRL
-87 ADKIAAESRLVE
+87 GDKIGAEARLAE
-99 LQRQLTALTA
+99 LQRQVAVLTG
-109 ERAAAAGARDAA
+109 ERDAAAGARDAA
-121 LAAEAA
+121 LAAEATA
-127 AAREA
+127 LREL

-158 ETAQLVSSKLLADHK
+158 ETAQALSSKLLADHK

-181 SGQEMVR
+181 AGEALVR
-188 QTTEQLYQRFEQVTQ
+188 QTTEQLFQRFEHVTH
-203 AVALLKGEVGV
+203 AVAQLKGEVGV

-227 SPGGSGRFAEIGL
+227 SPGGSGYFAEIGL

-253 DYILQHT
+253 DYLLQHT
-260 TEDTVTGRRLRPDAS
+260 TEDAATGRRLRPDAV
-275 VFLPGDSVIVIDCK
+275 VFLPGDSVMVIDCK

-314 RSMNQHLRALAEKD
+314 RTMNQHLKALAEKD
-328 YKSAVATSF
+328 YRSAVAASF
-337 REAGHGDE
+337 REAGRGDE

-360 LERLHLADPDFVVKA
+360 LERLHLADPEFVVKA
-375 ARHQIVPVGPAGLAG
+375 ARHQIIPVGPAGLAG

-420 SLAIALGHAASVGK
+420 NLATALAHAASVGK
-434 GIKGAAEAYERFSR
+434 GIKGAAEAYDRFSR

-480 VDVLDSII
+480 VDVLESII
-488 EGDLEEIGETPP
+488 EGDAEDVSEPASA
-500 EIAVFIKQAGE
+500 EIAVLVKRAGD

>member
-1 MRSPTRRQAEVAAG
+1 MSLDVA
-15 ACGRLSANTAK
+15 
-26 ERPAMDYAIVTVAT
+26 
-40 VLALVVALAI
+40 VLAALLAVAVVALA
-50 VVTRSRSERE
+50 VVATRNRGKRE
-60 RLAVLARE
+60 LLAAQARE

-73 ARTDTAR
+73 ARSETAR
-80 NEATQRL
+80 SEATQRL
-87 ADKIAAESRLVE
+87 GDKIGAEARLTE
-99 LQRQLTALTA
+99 LQRQTAVLTG
-109 ERAAAAGARDAA
+109 ERDAAAGARDAA
-121 LAAEAA
+121 LAAEATA
-127 AAREA
+127 LREL

-158 ETAQLVSSKLLADHK
+158 ETAQALSSKLLADHK

-181 SGQEMVR
+181 AGEALVR
-188 QTTEQLYQRFEQVTQ
+188 QTTEQLFQRFEHVTH
-203 AVALLKGEVGV
+203 AVAQLKGEVGV

-227 SPGGSGRFAEIGL
+227 SPGGSGYFAEIGL

-253 DYILQHT
+253 DYLLQHT
-260 TEDTVTGRRLRPDAS
+260 TEDAATGRRLRPDAV
-275 VFLPGDSVIVIDCK
+275 VFLPGDSVMVIDCK

-303 EAEAAAQQNLA
+303 EAEAAARQNLA
-314 RSMNQHLRALAEKD
+314 RTMNQHLKALAEKD
-328 YKSAVATSF
+328 YRSAVAASF
-337 REAGHGDE
+337 REAGRGDE

-360 LERLHLADPDFVVKA
+360 LERLHLADPEFVVKA
-375 ARHQIVPVGPAGLAG
+375 ARHQIIPVGPAGLAG

-420 SLAIALGHAASVGK
+420 NLATALAHAASVGK
-434 GIKGAAEAYERFSR
+434 GIKGAAEAYDRFSR

-480 VDVLDSII
+480 VDVLESII
-488 EGDLEEIGETPP
+488 EGDAEDVSEPASA
-500 EIAVFIKQAGE
+500 EIAVLVKRAGD

>member
-1 MRSPTRRQAEVAAG
+1 MDFTIATLVA
-15 ACGRLSANTAK
+15 L
-26 ERPAMDYAIVTVAT
+26 
-40 VLALVVALAI
+40 LALTVVALA
-50 VVTRSRSERE
+50 VAVTRGRGERE
-60 RLAVLARE
+60 RLAAQARE
-68 IGEER
+68 IDE
-73 ARTDTAR
+73 ARGQAETAR

-87 ADKIAAESRLVE
+87 ADKVAADTRLAE
-99 LQRQLTALTA
+99 LQRVLGGVSG
-109 ERAAAAGARDAA
+109 ERNGAIAARDAA
-121 LAAEAA
+121 LAAESV
-127 AAREA
+127 AAREV
-132 AVMRQRLG
+132 AVMRQQLG

-149 LKSAQAAVL
+149 LKSNQAAVL
-158 ETAQLVSSKLLADHK
+158 ETAQLVSSKLIADHK

-181 SGQEMVR
+181 TGEALVR

-203 AVALLKGEVGV
+203 AVAQLKGEVGV

-227 SPGGSGRFAEIGL
+227 SPGGSGYFAEIGL

-253 DYILQHT
+253 DYLLQHT
-260 TEDTVTGRRLRPDAS
+260 TEDAVTGRRLRPDAV
-275 VFLPGDSVIVIDCK
+275 VFLPGDSVMVIDCK

-314 RSMNQHLRALAEKD
+314 RTMNQHLRALAEKD
-328 YKSAVATSF
+328 YRSAVAASF
-337 REAGHGDE
+337 RDAGRGNE

-375 ARHQIVPVGPAGLAG
+375 AKHQIVPVGPAGLAG

-420 SLAIALGHAASVGK
+420 NLTTALSHAAAVGR
-434 GIKGAAEAYERFSR
+434 GIKGAADAYDRFSR

-480 VDVLDSII
+480 VDVLDSVI
-488 EGDLEEIGETPP
+488 EGESEEVSESPP
-500 EIAVFIKQAGE
+500 AEIAVLVKRAGE

>member
-1 MRSPTRRQAEVAAG
+1 MNVDLA
-15 ACGRLSANTAK
+15 
-26 ERPAMDYAIVTVAT
+26 
-40 VLALVVALAI
+40 VLAALLAVAVVALA
-50 VVTRSRSERE
+50 VVATRNRGKRE
-60 RLAVLARE
+60 LLAAQARE

-73 ARTDTAR
+73 ARSETAR
-80 NEATQRL
+80 SEATQRL
-87 ADKIAAESRLVE
+87 GDKIGAEARLTE
-99 LQRQLTALTA
+99 LQRQTAVLTG
-109 ERAAAAGARDAA
+109 ERDAAAGARDAA
-121 LAAEAA
+121 LAAEATA
-127 AAREA
+127 LREL

-158 ETAQLVSSKLLADHK
+158 ETAQALSSKLLADHK

-181 SGQEMVR
+181 AGEALVR
-188 QTTEQLYQRFEQVTQ
+188 QTTEQLFQRFEHVTH
-203 AVALLKGEVGV
+203 AVAQLKGEVGV

-227 SPGGSGRFAEIGL
+227 SPGGSGYFAEIGL

-253 DYILQHT
+253 DYLLQHT
-260 TEDTVTGRRLRPDAS
+260 TEDAATGRRLRPDAV
-275 VFLPGDSVIVIDCK
+275 VFLPGDSVMVIDCK

-314 RSMNQHLRALAEKD
+314 RTMNQHLKALAEKD
-328 YKSAVATSF
+328 YRSAVAASF
-337 REAGHGDE
+337 REAGRGDE

-360 LERLHLADPDFVVKA
+360 LERLHLADPEFVVKA
-375 ARHQIVPVGPAGLAG
+375 ARHQIIPVGPAGLAG

-420 SLAIALGHAASVGK
+420 NLATALAHAASVGK
-434 GIKGAAEAYERFSR
+434 GIKGAAEAYDRFSR

-480 VDVLDSII
+480 VDVLESII
-488 EGDLEEIGETPP
+488 EGDAEDVSEPASA
-500 EIAVFIKQAGE
+500 EIAVLVKRAGD